1 MSRYYTVD
9 ARREMIYQ
17 ADELRATLDGQPAV
31 IRGAMLDYAQVTTL
45 AAPHKTVAFAWAT
58 VAYILAERAGQF
70 RS

>member
-1 MSRYYTVD
+1 
-9 ARREMIYQ
+9 
-17 ADELRATLDGQPAV
+17 
-31 IRGAMLDYAQVTTL
+31 MLDYAQVTTL